1 MAYINADQISYSED
15 GNFSVGFFSLKHDGE
30 EAIVRIMCD
39 SMADLEI
46 MTVHPITVGASSF
59 PNRQVN
65 CLRDPRDPLDMCP
78 LCAAGEKIRQKVF
91 IRMIQYDPTTKEA
104 KAVVWDRV
112 ASVFAP
118 RIKSFLENYGPLSHI
133 MCKIIR
139 HGTGKNT
146 TYDIV
151 PNLNPQ
157 EFNETNY
164 PIPEDAF
171 EDFSVLGR
179 MVMDK
184 NAEEI
189 IEFMRTGAFPE
200 KTPNQNQPPQNTAP
214 SNYPQNNNYGN
225 VAGNVYGA
233 PPNNGYSAPTPNSGY
248 STPNQMP
255 ANQVQDP
262 TVPPTGQ
269 GLERPTRYY

>member
-1 MAYINADQISYSED
+1 MAYINVDQINYSED
-15 GNFSVGFFSLKHDGE
+15 GNFSVGFFSLKGDGE

-39 SMADLEI
+39 SMSDLEI
-46 MTVHPITVGASSF
+46 MTVHPITVGASAF

-78 LCAAGEKIRQKVF
+78 LCAAGEKVKQKVF
-91 IRMIQYDPTTKEA
+91 IRMIQYDPVSKEGH
-104 KAVVWDRV
+104 AVVWDRV
-112 ASVFAP
+112 ASIFAP
-118 RIKSFLENYGPLSHI
+118 KIKSFIDNYGPLSHI

-146 TYDIV
+146 QYDIV
-151 PNLNPQ
+151 PNINPQ

-171 EDFSVLGR
+171 KDFTVLGR

-189 IEFMRTGAFPE
+189 IQFMRTGSFPE
-200 KTPNQNQPPQNTAP
+200 TPSNQNNVNNYQQVPAQQYQQPVSQNYQQNTYQPPQYQQP
-214 SNYPQNNNYGN
+214 
-225 VAGNVYGA
+225 V
-233 PPNNGYSAPTPNSGY
+233 
-248 STPNQMP
+248 
-255 ANQVQDP
+255 NQVTDP
-262 TVPPTGQ
+262 SVPPTGQPPANQ